1 MKTAT
6 VVRPRFG
13 VAAPLGI
20 SLLPCLL
27 LRASSCSC
35 SVYPRTNALRRRRA
49 ATRRPHGIPLHQ
61 IDPSFS
67 PPPLVPLVDHTMCRP
82 RSGLRSEEARGTRIP
97 TGLPM
102 VLLTRAYGAKP
113 FYLSGRAPPN
123 LCLSLSL
130 SESRQSHSMPL
141 PRGHSITWS
150 LVGGASLGVPD
161 EELPERIITF
171 FGVIRRIV
179 FKVQRRQLMRGMK
192 RYIDPNLTA
201 HYRC

>member
-1 MKTAT
+1 VGEVGEGTMKTAT

-113 FYLSGRAPPN
+113 FYLSGC
-123 LCLSLSL
+123 LCR
-130 SESRQSHSMPL
+130 E
-141 PRGHSITWS
+141 
-150 LVGGASLGVPD
+150 
-161 EELPERIITF
+161 
-171 FGVIRRIV
+171 VIRSHGLLSV
-179 FKVQRRQLMRGMK
+179 VPVSGYLMRNSRNESSLFSASFAASSSKSKEG
-192 RYIDPNLTA
+192 NS
-201 HYRC
+201 